1 MAKEIEDDELDTGAD
16 KGDKPQS
23 VRESIMAAREEVAEK
38 EDDRAVDKDTARS
51 TDKHER
57 PAPRKRDDKEN
68 NKTLGKDSKND
79 ESDDGKQTSKSEES
93 ETSETDT
100 ESSDEQTEEKPAVK
114 TATTKPPVGWTKEAK
129 AKWAEL
135 PPEIQ
140 ESVLKREDE
149 VSKGF
154 AGTKQATERL
164 NRLDAVINPRL
175 QQIQAFGVTPE
186 QTIDRLFQWME
197 ALSHQNDGVRQ
208 QAFKTL
214 AENFR
219 VNLSAF
225 APQQQTNDQN
235 SQQQT
240 TQQTT
245 QTQVDQ
251 NPPQWAQ
258 SLIERQQ
265 QIDREIATQKQSS
278 TDQFLTSWAKDKPH
292 YETVKAE
299 MFGLLQSGLQ
309 TGNIVAPNGQITHEI
324 LDQVYN
330 KAIRTNDEVWD
341 SIQEEKQE
349 AEAEKA
355 RVAAAKKTADAAK
368 ARKAGVGMKTTA
380 PTLSNLNGAKSKNN
394 SSKAMSVRDS
404 ILAAQR
410 EINEG

>member
-1 MAKEIEDDELDTGAD
+1 MARDTEIDDELDTGAD

-38 EDDRAVDKDTARS
+38 EDDKELADEKSERRAKPSNEDG
-51 TDKHER
+51 EQ
-57 PAPRKRDDKEN
+57 RKAKRANKPEQPDADNDDKVLQ
-68 NKTLGKDSKND
+68 KA
-79 ESDDGKQTSKSEES
+79 S
-93 ETSETDT
+93 ETEST
-100 ESSDEQTEEKPAVK
+100 EPSTEEVEDKPAVK
-114 TATTKPPVGWTKEAK
+114 TKPPVGWTKGAK
-129 AKWAEL
+129 AKWDEL

-175 QQIQAFGVTPE
+175 QQIQAFGVSPE

-219 VNLSAF
+219 INLSAF
-225 APQQQTNDQN
+225 APQQQTQDN

-292 YETVKAE
+292 YEKVKEE

-309 TGNIVAPNGQITHEI
+309 TGKIAAPSGQITHEI

-330 KAIRTNDEVWD
+330 KAIRTNDEVWET
-341 SIQEEKQE
+341 IQEEKQE
-349 AEAEKA
+349 VEAEKA

-368 ARKAGVGMKTTA
+368 AKKAGVGMKTTA
-380 PTLSNLNGAKSKNN
+380 PTLSNLNGTKSKNN

-410 EINEG
+410 EINEN